1 MSSNFTRLER
11 TKMKWKKDKN
21 DNQTLRRSRRQKFF
35 VDQTQSCIF
44 SLNVSTSKKILKFT
58 TINAEQNVRAMAD
71 KLEDSDLQKT
81 LLRLP

>member
-1 MSSNFTRLER
+1 
-11 TKMKWKKDKN
+11 MKWKKDKN
-21 DNQTLRRSRRQKFF
+21 DDQTLRPSKRQRFF

-44 SLNVSTSKKILKFT
+44 FLNVTTSKKILKFT

-71 KLEDSDLQKT
+71 KLEDTDLQKT